1 MIIDRLKKL
10 VKKREEKYMPIEI
23 LMYLDDAKIK
33 LEKVKDAI
41 KNEVK
46 EYKKIRKIRPHLSE
60 NLDSI
65 DLYIINESG
74 KLYVIKNRLKELKE
88 IIEKIEEIIIDA
100 EGHSVEDEEEEEE
113 ECEPDAIDEE
123 EEEECE
129 EDY

>member
-100 EGHSVEDEEEEEE
+100 EGPSVEEEEEE
-113 ECEPDAIDEE
+113 WEPDAIDEE